1 MDRARASVQRALQL
15 KPRLLRA
22 RAAEGFLL
30 MNGDPRDPAGAERV
44 LREVLDQDPNMSDA
58 LNWLQGAV
66 QEQGRDDEAR
76 AILERAAA
84 HRPAASVDRR
94 KPGGATVRGW

>member
-1 MDRARASVQRALQL
+1 
-15 KPRLLRA
+15 
-22 RAAEGFLL
+22 

-76 AILERAAA
+76 AILERAAVLDPL
-84 HRPAASVDRR
+84 HPSIVGQ
-94 KPGGATVRGW
+94 PGGSAVRGW